1 MIKSNAKMESHFP
14 HLVIFDF
21 FQYCAFF
28 SEEIK
33 RRNNIRK
40 VCQVENGVIDILDAN
55 HCKCLMVTVQDC
67 SEDPDVDQIDSG
79 AGF

>member
-1 MIKSNAKMESHFP
+1 MSFSPLSSYLCLFP
-14 HLVIFDF
+14 IL
-21 FQYCAFF
+21 CLF
-28 SEEIK
+28 SEKIE

-55 HCKCLMVTVQDC
+55 NSKCLMITVQDY

>member
-1 MIKSNAKMESHFP
+1 MC
-14 HLVIFDF
+14 L
-21 FQYCAFF
+21 F
-28 SEEIK
+28 SEEIE

-40 VCQVENGVIDILDAN
+40 VCQVENGVIEILDAN
-55 HCKCLMVTVQDC
+55 NSKCLMITVQDY